1 MNTHLN
7 TFILPGFLLGC
18 GLLYAEE
25 ACQPPT
31 SQPTIESLLVCAER
45 GDAQAQLMLG
55 QHYQSQKG
63 ASDSFYLAAN
73 WYRKAAE
80 QGNPEAQFQ
89 LGILYLDGLGITED
103 AATGFEWISQA
114 ALNGHPG
121 ATEVFNYLLD
131 NPQPMEC

>member
-1 MNTHLN
+1 MNTFLN
-7 TFILPGFLLGC
+7 QSLLPGFLLGC
-18 GLLYAEE
+18 SLLSAEE
-25 ACQPPT
+25 ACLPPS
-31 SQPTIESLLVCAER
+31 SQPSVETLFLCAEK

-55 QHYQSQKG
+55 QYFQNSKG
-63 ASDSFYLAAN
+63 SDDSLYRAAN

-103 AATGFEWISQA
+103 AAAGFEWISQA
-114 ALNGHPG
+114 ALKGHHG